1 MRAEGGPGR
10 GFYVEDAGF
19 PQHLA
24 WMLQAVNLP
33 GSLWWLA
40 KRRFIWDW
48 FGESADPNLSVELS
62 DLFGNTGLSAG
73 VLPLLGMGRD
83 LPYGRMTLRSG
94 RLDID
99 WKHRKSGA
107 HFGRVRE
114 ASRQISDALGAR
126 FAHDP
131 LRSLGR
137 VVTDLNRLIPSTLW
151 AAARWAATRAK
162 AWSTR
167 TGRSSATRAS
177 TSPTVP

>member
-1 MRAEGGPGR
+1 M
-10 GFYVEDAGF
+10 
-19 PQHLA
+19 
-24 WMLQAVNLP
+24 
-33 GSLWWLA
+33 
-40 KRRFIWDW
+40 
-48 FGESADPNLSVELS
+48 
-62 DLFGNTGLSAG
+62 FGNTGLSAG

-83 LPYGRMTLRSG
+83 LPNGRMTLRSG

-151 AAARWAATRAK
+151 AAARWAVTPPRGS
-162 AWSTR
+162 WIPM
-167 TGRSSATRAS
+167 GRSSDIPDS
-177 TSPTVP
+177 TSPTAR